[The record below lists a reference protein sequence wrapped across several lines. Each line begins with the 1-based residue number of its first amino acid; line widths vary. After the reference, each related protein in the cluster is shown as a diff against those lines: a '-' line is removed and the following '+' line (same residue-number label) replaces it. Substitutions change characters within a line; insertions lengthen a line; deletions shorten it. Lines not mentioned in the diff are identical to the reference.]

1 MVRIE
6 NEQLTVLIN
15 EMGAELTS
23 VIDRKSEVEYMWSGD
38 PAFWGKHS
46 PVLFP
51 IVGTLKNNTF
61 RFKGEEYI
69 LPRHGF
75 AREKKF
81 TVSEDGTTF
90 SLSSDEETKKVYPFD
105 FLLSIH
111 YGLNENEL
119 TVTYTVENTGTET
132 MYFSIGAHPAFAVP
146 IGNAGNYEDHFLEF
160 NQEENADKWLITKEG
175 LISLNPEP
183 YFKKEKY
190 IQLSKELFK
199 KDAIVLKKLKS
210 DCISIRSNKDDNGI
224 DFKFSGFPYFGIWA
238 AKGADFVCLEPWC
251 GIADSENHN
260 QELESKEGIN
270 KLVLGEKFSRSWSI
284 RVY

>member
-38 PAFWGKHS
+38 PSFWGKHS

-51 IVGTLKNNTF
+51 IVGTLKNNSY
-61 RFKGEEYI
+61 RYKGKEYT

-81 TVSEDGTTF
+81 SVSEDGTTF
-90 SLSSDEETKKVYPFD
+90 TLSSNEETKKVYPFD
-105 FLLSIH
+105 FLLSIN
-111 YGLNENEL
+111 YRLNKNEL
-119 TVTYTVENTGTET
+119 TVTYTVENTGTVT
-132 MYFSIGAHPAFAVP
+132 MYFSLGAHPAFAVP
-146 IGNAGNYEDHFLEF
+146 IGNSGNYEDHFLEF
-160 NQEENADKWLITKEG
+160 NRDENADKWPITKDG
-175 LISLNPEP
+175 LISSGSEP
-183 YFKKEKY
+183 FLKNQKF
-190 IQLSKELFK
+190 IPLSKTLFE
-199 KDAIVLKKLKS
+199 KDAIVLKGLKS
-210 DCISIRSNKDDNGI
+210 NNISIRSNKDNNGI
-224 DFKFSGFPYFGIWA
+224 EFHFDGFPYFGIWA

-270 KLVLGEKFSRSWSI
+270 KLVLGEKFNRSWSI

>member
-51 IVGTLKNNTF
+51 IVGTLKNNTY
-61 RFKGEEYI
+61 RFKGKDYT

-81 TVSEDGTTF
+81 IVSEDGTTF
-90 SLSSDEETKKVYPFD
+90 SLTSNEETKKVYPFD
-105 FLLSIH
+105 FLLSIQ
-111 YGLNENEL
+111 YSLKENEL

-132 MYFSIGAHPAFAVP
+132 MYFSLGAHPAFAVP

-160 NQEENADKWLITKEG
+160 NKEENADKWPITNEG
-175 LISLNPEP
+175 LISTRPEP
-183 YFKKEKY
+183 FLKNQKF
-190 IQLSKELFK
+190 IPLSKTLFE
-199 KDAIVLKKLKS
+199 KDAIVLKGLKS
-210 DCISIRSNKDDNGI
+210 DCISIRSNKDNNGI
-224 DFKFSGFPYFGIWA
+224 EFQFVDFPYFGIWA

-260 QELESKEGIN
+260 QDLESKEGIN
-270 KLVLGEKFSRSWSI
+270 KLVLGEKFNRSWSI

>member
-15 EMGAELTS
+15 DMGAELTS
-23 VIDRKSEVEYMWSGD
+23 VIDRKTEVEYMWSGD

-51 IVGTLKNNTF
+51 IVGTLKNNTY
-61 RFKGEEYI
+61 RFKGKEYT

-81 TVSEDGTTF
+81 TVSEDGTIF
-90 SLSSDEETKKVYPFD
+90 SLTSDEESRKVFPFD
-105 FLLSIH
+105 FLLSIQ
-111 YGLNENEL
+111 YSLKENEL

-132 MYFSIGAHPAFAVP
+132 MYFSLGAHPAFAVP

-160 NQEENADKWLITKEG
+160 NEEENADKWPITKEG
-175 LISLNPEP
+175 LISTKPEP
-183 YFKKEKY
+183 FLKNQKFLP
-190 IQLSKELFK
+190 LSKSLFE
-199 KDAIVLKKLKS
+199 KDAIVLKGLKS
-210 DCISIRSNKDDNGI
+210 DSISIRSNKDDNGI
-224 DFKFSGFPYFGIWA
+224 DFHFSGFPYFGIWA

-251 GIADSENHN
+251 GIADIENHN
-260 QELESKEGIN
+260 QDLESKEGIN
-270 KLVLGEKFSRSWSI
+270 TLVLGEKFNRSWSI